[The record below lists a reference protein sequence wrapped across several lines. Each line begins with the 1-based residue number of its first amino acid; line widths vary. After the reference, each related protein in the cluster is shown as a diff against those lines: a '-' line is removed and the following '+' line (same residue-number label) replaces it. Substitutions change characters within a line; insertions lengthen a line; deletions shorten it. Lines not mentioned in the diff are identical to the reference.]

1 MIDIM
6 KTDIAVTGQLD
17 QHIVVAYYDEK
28 SPTNINV
35 MITCKSGLRGN
46 VLKLYDIGEIEA
58 IHEVLGQIIQNDDLY
73 RQERLNVPIGE
84 EPF

>member
-1 MIDIM
+1 MGNVALS
-6 KTDIAVTGQLD
+6 TQLKE
-17 QHIVVAYYDEK
+17 HIVVAYYDEK

-46 VLKLYDIGEIEA
+46 VLKLYDLGEIEA
-58 IHEVLGQIIQNDDLY
+58 LHEVLGQIIQDDDLN

>member
-1 MIDIM
+1 M
-6 KTDIAVTGQLD
+6 KTDIAVSVQLD

-46 VLKLYDIGEIEA
+46 VLKLYDIG
-58 IHEVLGQIIQNDDLY
+58 
-73 RQERLNVPIGE
+73 
-84 EPF
+84 

>member
-1 MIDIM
+1 MN
-6 KTDIAVTGQLD
+6 VTLFAQQLKE
-17 QHIVVAYYDEK
+17 HIVVAYYDEK

-46 VLKLYDIGEIEA
+46 VLKLYDLGEIEA
-58 IHEVLGQIIQNDDLY
+58 LHEVLGQIIQDDDLN
-73 RQERLNVPIGE
+73 RQEKLHVPIGE

>member
-1 MIDIM
+1 M
-6 KTDIAVTGQLD
+6 KTDIAVSVQLD

-46 VLKLYDIGEIEA
+46 VLKLYDINEIQDLHA
-58 IHEVLGQIIQNDDLY
+58 ALGQIIQDDDLNM
-73 RQERLNVPIGE
+73 QEKLHVPIGE

>member
-1 MIDIM
+1 MN
-6 KTDIAVTGQLD
+6 VTLFAQQLKE
-17 QHIVVAYYDEK
+17 HIVVAYYDEK

-35 MITCKSGLRGN
+35 MITCKSGLRGI
-46 VLKLYDIGEIEA
+46 VLKLYDLGEIEA
-58 IHEVLGQIIQNDDLY
+58 IHEVLGQIIQDDDLN

>member
-1 MIDIM
+1 MPEYTANVSFASHL
-6 KTDIAVTGQLD
+6 KH
-17 QHIVVAYYDEK
+17 HIVVAYYESNK
-28 SPTNINV
+28 PLEVNV

-58 IHEVLGQIIQNDDLY
+58 IHEVLGQIIQNDDLD

>member
-1 MIDIM
+1 MN
-6 KTDIAVTGQLD
+6 VTLFAQQLKE
-17 QHIVVAYYDEK
+17 HIVVAYYDEK

-46 VLKLYDIGEIEA
+46 VLKLYDLGEIEA
-58 IHEVLGQIIQNDDLY
+58 LHEVLGQIIQDDDLN
-73 RQERLNVPIGE
+73 RQEKLHVPIGS

>member
-1 MIDIM
+1 MN
-6 KTDIAVTGQLD
+6 VTLFAQQLKE
-17 QHIVVAYYDEK
+17 HIVVAYYDEK

-35 MITCKSGLRGN
+35 MITCKAGLRGN

-58 IHEVLGQIIQNDDLY
+58 LHEVLGQIIQDDDLN

>member
-1 MIDIM
+1 MN
-6 KTDIAVTGQLD
+6 VTLFAQQLKE
-17 QHIVVAYYDEK
+17 HIVVAYYYEK

-58 IHEVLGQIIQNDDLY
+58 LHEVLGQIIQDDDLN
-73 RQERLNVPIGE
+73 RQEKLHVPIGE

>member
-1 MIDIM
+1 MSREN
-6 KTDIAVTGQLD
+6 IAMSVQLD

-28 SPTNINV
+28 GSPTDINV

-46 VLKLYDIGEIEA
+46 VLKLYDLGEIEA
-58 IHEVLGQIIQNDDLY
+58 LHEVLGQIIQDDDLN
-73 RQERLNVPIGE
+73 RQEKLHVPIGE

>member
-1 MIDIM
+1 MN
-6 KTDIAVTGQLD
+6 VTLFAQQLKE
-17 QHIVVAYYDEK
+17 HIVVAYYDEK

-46 VLKLYDIGEIEA
+46 VLKLYDLGEIEA
-58 IHEVLGQIIQNDDLY
+58 IHEVLGQIIQDDDLN
-73 RQERLNVPIGE
+73 RKEKLHVPIGE

>member
-1 MIDIM
+1 M
-6 KTDIAVTGQLD
+6 KTDIAVSVQLD

-46 VLKLYDIGEIEA
+46 VLKLYDLGEIEA
-58 IHEVLGQIIQNDDLY
+58 LHEVLGQIIQNDDLD

>member
-1 MIDIM
+1 MN
-6 KTDIAVTGQLD
+6 VTLFAQQLKE
-17 QHIVVAYYDEK
+17 HIVVAYYDEK

-58 IHEVLGQIIQNDDLY
+58 LHEVLGQIIQDDDLN
-73 RQERLNVPIGE
+73 RQEKLHVPIGK

>member
-1 MIDIM
+1 M
-6 KTDIAVTGQLD
+6 KTDIAVSVQLD

-46 VLKLYDIGEIEA
+46 VLKLYDLGEIEA
-58 IHEVLGQIIQNDDLY
+58 LHEVLGQIIQDDDLNT
-73 RQERLNVPIGE
+73 QEKLHVPIGE